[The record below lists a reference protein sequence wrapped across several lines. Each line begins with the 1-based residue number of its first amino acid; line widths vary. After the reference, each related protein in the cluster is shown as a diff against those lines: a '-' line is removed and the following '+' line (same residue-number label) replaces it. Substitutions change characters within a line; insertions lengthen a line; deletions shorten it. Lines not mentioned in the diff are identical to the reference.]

1 MCNLV
6 GIGKVIK
13 YKREEGAHEIV
24 KVCYL
29 DTRIKEMFLV
39 SAREHSHRLD
49 LKGVCSSHTVALPS
63 KVLV

>member
-1 MCNLV
+1 M
-6 GIGKVIK
+6 
-13 YKREEGAHEIV
+13 A

-39 SAREHSHRLD
+39 SAREHSHWSD
-49 LKGVCSSHTVALPS
+49 LKGVHSSHTIALPS